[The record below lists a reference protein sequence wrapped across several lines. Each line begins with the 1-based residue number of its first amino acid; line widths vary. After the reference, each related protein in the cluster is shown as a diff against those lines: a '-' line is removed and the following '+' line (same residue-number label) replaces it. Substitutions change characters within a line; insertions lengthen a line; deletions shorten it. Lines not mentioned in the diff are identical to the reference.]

1 MIIRN
6 IPQFDV
12 GKQNELSRFVKMI
25 DQFYDHRVRI
35 ILTVET
41 DVNHL
46 FDKVFA
52 KEQEIQQTL
61 SGGKEMDLMQKGR
74 LSAISSVV
82 FSCKRTQS
90 RLIEM
95 TSQAYLQAHAKAN
108 EGSE

>member
-1 MIIRN
+1 M
-6 IPQFDV
+6 
-12 GKQNELSRFVKMI
+12 KMI

-35 ILTVET
+35 ILTAEA

-52 KEQEIQQTL
+52 KEKEIEKTIQ
-61 SGGKEMDLMQKGR
+61 GDKEMDLMQKGR

-95 TSQAYLQAHAKAN
+95 TSRSYLQAHAKAN
-108 EGSE
+108 EGLQQIQKD